1 MSISDLEIMGD
12 MIKDQTKQI
21 KSMIDDQTDILL
33 AAHQAAIDNNNAQTQ
48 ILRNEIR
55 GTARELKLEFT
66 NQLLDDMQG

>member
-1 MSISDLEIMGD
+1 
-12 MIKDQTKQI
+12 
-21 KSMIDDQTDILL
+21 MIDDQTDILL
-33 AAHQAAIDNNNAQTQ
+33 AANQAAIDNNNAQTQ

>member
-33 AAHQAAIDNNNAQTQ
+33 AANQAAIDNNNAQTQ

-55 GTARELKLEFT
+55 GTSRELKLEFT

>member
-33 AAHQAAIDNNNAQTQ
+33 AANQAAIDNNNAQTQ
-48 ILRNEIR
+48 IL
-55 GTARELKLEFT
+55 L
-66 NQLLDDMQG
+66 